1 MRTTWILGCALFL
14 VVAMTACGPGGGNAD
29 RDTQTA
35 EADRQPTTTQS
46 PSPYGTAQQQGQPG
60 EPGQA
65 DGQPDA
71 TAVIEPTQGQ
81 NVRGTVEF
89 REKDGGV
96 LVTAH
101 LQGLTEGEHGIHVHE
116 KGDCSAPDAS
126 SAGEHFAPGEP
137 HGAPDAQQGQ
147 RHEGDLG
154 NVTAGPDGS
163 ATYERMDNVMDLS
176 AIIGKA
182 VVVHAQRDDMK
193 TQPSGNSGAR
203 IGCGVVARSSGASG
217 SSTPTGS

>member
-1 MRTTWILGCALFL
+1 MRKTRILGCVLLL
-14 VVAMTACGPGGGNAD
+14 VAAIACGPGGGNAD
-29 RDTQTA
+29 RDAQTA
-35 EADRQPTTTQS
+35 EADRQPTTTEAS
-46 PSPYGTAQQQGQPG
+46 PNPYGTAQGQPG
-60 EPGQA
+60 QEGQA
-65 DGQPDA
+65 DGEPDA

-81 NVRGTVEF
+81 SVRGTIEF

-137 HGAPDAQQGQ
+137 HGAPDAQEGQ
-147 RHEGDLG
+147 RHTGDLG
-154 NVTAGPDGS
+154 NVTASADGS
-163 ATYERMDNVMDLS
+163 ATYERMDNVIDLNS
-176 AIIGKA
+176 IIGKSI
-182 VVVHAQRDDMK
+182 VVHAQRDDMQ

-203 IGCGVVARSSGASG
+203 IGCGVVARAHGAAG
-217 SSTPTGS
+217 STPTGG